1 MILNAE
7 CIPLIFRIK
16 CDGMLINV
24 YAQGPARLIT
34 ILISGMRCHT
44 KFLLSSQQHG
54 QVSNIEYG
62 HNSKPFA
69 RRLIQTLT

>member
-1 MILNAE
+1 MILNAV
-7 CIPLIFRIK
+7 CILLILPIK

-24 YAQGPARLIT
+24 YAQGLARLIST
-34 ILISGMRCHT
+34 LISGMCCHM